1 MIGVPVEAYTALWIE
16 IRPWQASVVGLRS
29 RLIQPC
35 GLKYRQHK
43 CFTCIDRSRLI
54 QPCGLKYRISQR
66 GLYIRMSRLIQPCGL
81 KLAYSRIR
89 SLAAESRLIQPC
101 GLKYS
106 FDNCFFPIY
115 SRGLYSLVD

>member
-54 QPCGLKYRISQR
+54 QPCGLKCHNKIWCISPAKSRLIQPCGLKYRISQR

-81 KLAYSRIR
+81 KLFSI
-89 SLAAESRLIQPC
+89 SGGMGHL
-101 GLKYS
+101 G
-106 FDNCFFPIY
+106 
-115 SRGLYSLVD
+115 RGLYSLMD

>member
-35 GLKYRQHK
+35 GV
-43 CFTCIDRSRLI
+43 
-54 QPCGLKYRISQR
+54 KYRISQR
-66 GLYIRMSRLIQPCGL
+66 GLYSRMSRLIQPCGL

>member
-54 QPCGLKYRISQR
+54 QPCGLK
-66 GLYIRMSRLIQPCGL
+66 
-81 KLAYSRIR
+81 LAYSRIR

>member
-54 QPCGLKYRISQR
+54 QPCGLKY
-66 GLYIRMSRLIQPCGL
+66 
-81 KLAYSRIR
+81 
-89 SLAAESRLIQPC
+89 
-101 GLKYS
+101 S